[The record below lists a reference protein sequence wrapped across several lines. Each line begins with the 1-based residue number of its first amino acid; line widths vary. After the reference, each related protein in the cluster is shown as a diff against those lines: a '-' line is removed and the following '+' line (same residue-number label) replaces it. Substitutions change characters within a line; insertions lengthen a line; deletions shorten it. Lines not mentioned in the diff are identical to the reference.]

1 MPTSNILT
9 SIKANFKREDND
21 ESESKPVAKDY
32 ANAPELSESGE
43 KVDLNIVISYS
54 LRGFS
59 KFWYV
64 YNVGLLSRRNIP
76 TKKITSLEEYP
87 LLPADVPI
95 SPTST
100 NPLDAQVEA
109 ASTRIVR
116 NAEAEE
122 IKDENALSDIQLRRL
137 YDDEEIER
145 FLTVFGTHV
154 NEIILPPSNL
164 NARPRKF
171 RVMRSDSVDGRPGDI
186 KVVPAEDGD
195 DDSDAATDVDE
206 PWTYLNTGEI
216 TNVPK
221 THMSVP
227 EHPTHDSPRYLSAR
241 VATFLI
247 SKLPPPSA
255 NSPLTYEHGAARL
268 VGQRIYFSMYPF
280 YAPLVTDL
288 MRLAA
293 WSDWYRSARA
303 CIAWWVIW
311 WFNWLL
317 PTLLGVLFI
326 SLLRRGIIPSLS
338 LGELRKR
345 RKSAE
350 EADKMGDTMEGTG
363 AGVSFIGTGSKP
375 GVGQGGG
382 DISLWDTLKLTKIIG
397 KAKGKKGKS
406 KARQATGADMSDE
419 EVGHLDGQGDWRKPM
434 LKALEDFADLNER
447 VQNLFMWRRAQSS
460 RMYALLL
467 GLLILFVALSSAQ
480 TLAKLSYAV
489 VGFFYWFIIPII
501 LATPSDVFKRVPLP
515 LADVP
520 SDAEYAM
527 GLITARLAL
536 GESVIPAPHPSQHQF
551 SRTHRRIIDRLN
563 PATTS
568 KKSTVHEKVSWTPG
582 AGHTQDVEGM
592 RKEADEKEAVAAE
605 ERATASGER
614 SLMSEAAA
622 AEQDTNPDLLSKNKG
637 SEELAHGVGAPQT
650 VSANH
655 KATPGSLTI
664 SSEEIT
670 FTPLLANLPR
680 RVVPLGQIQGV
691 KKTHRHTSGLR
702 IRYKVDEEMEREV
715 VFRFVSNRDEIFG
728 KLVGLGG
735 K

>member
-9 SIKANFKREDND
+9 SIKAAFKHEGGD
-21 ESESKPVAKDY
+21 ESESKPVVKNY
-32 ANAPELSESGE
+32 ADASEPSESALASSQDE
-43 KVDLNIVISYS
+43 ISPPKN
-54 LRGFS
+54 F
-59 KFWYV
+59 
-64 YNVGLLSRRNIP
+64 
-76 TKKITSLEEYP
+76 TSLEDYP
-87 LLPADVPI
+87 LLPAGVPI
-95 SPTST
+95 SATST
-100 NPLDAQVEA
+100 NPLDTQVEA

-154 NEIILPPSNL
+154 NEIIIPPSNL

-171 RVMRSDSVDGRPGDI
+171 KVMRSDSVDGRPGDI
-186 KVVPAEDGD
+186 KVVPAEDDDD

-206 PWTYLNTGEI
+206 PWTYLNRGEN
-216 TNVPK
+216 TSVPK
-221 THMSVP
+221 APTSVP
-227 EHPTHDSPRYLSAR
+227 ERPNHDPPRYLSAR

-247 SKLPPPSA
+247 SKLPSTSA
-255 NSPLTYEHGAARL
+255 NPPLTYEHGAARL

-311 WFNWLL
+311 WFNWPL

-338 LGELRKR
+338 LGELRRR

-350 EADKMGDTMEGTG
+350 EADKMGDTMEGAG

-382 DISLWDTLKLTKIIG
+382 DISLWDTLKLTKIMG
-397 KAKGKKGKS
+397 KAKGKKGMSQAKH
-406 KARQATGADMSDE
+406 ATGANISDE
-419 EVGHLDGQGDWRKPM
+419 EAGHLDGQGDWRKPM

-447 VQNLFMWRRAQSS
+447 VQNLFMWRRARSS

-467 GLLILFVALSSAQ
+467 GFLILFVALSSAQ

-501 LATPSDVFKRVPLP
+501 LATPSDVFRRFPLP
-515 LADVP
+515 LADIP

-527 GLITARLAL
+527 DLITARLAL
-536 GESVIPAPHPSQHQF
+536 GESVIPAPHRSQHQL

-563 PATTS
+563 PATTN
-568 KKSTVHEKVSWTPG
+568 KKSAVHEKVSWTPG

-605 ERATASGER
+605 ERAAASGEGTLIYMR
-614 SLMSEAAA
+614 ETAA
-622 AEQDTNPDLLSKNKG
+622 AEQDTSPHLLSKKNG

-664 SSEEIT
+664 SSEGIT

-680 RVVPLGQIQGV
+680 RAVPLEQIQGV
-691 KKTHRHTSGLR
+691 KKTHRHTGGLR

-728 KLVGLGG
+728 KLVGWGG
-735 K
+735 KRHEGFEGSL